1 MRFSQ
6 EFLAD
11 IRERVPL
18 SQIVGRAVSW
28 DRRKS
33 QPGKG
38 DYWACC
44 PFHHE
49 KTPSFHVDDRKGFYH
64 CFGCH
69 QSGDHLRFLT
79 DHDGLAFPDAVK
91 ALAESAG
98 ISLPEDDA
106 PPDPRIA
113 RRRQDRAVLEAA
125 AKVFCNAL
133 WGPGGR
139 NARTYAAERGLTE
152 ETLRTFDFGFA
163 PDGHG
168 VLTRQLADSGFDTG
182 AMVRAGLAVERDGG
196 VRERFRGRLILPIH
210 DHRGQIVGF
219 GGRTL
224 DGREPKY
231 LNSPETPLFDKSTI
245 LFNAHRARGAAHR
258 TGRLFIVEG
267 YLDAVALAEA
277 GIGEVVASL
286 GTALTEAQIKRAWS
300 LADEP
305 IVCFDGDKAGQ
316 AAADRAVDRVVPL
329 VAGGRT
335 IQLLHLPKGQDP
347 DDVVRAEGP
356 EGFDRL
362 AARATPLVEAL
373 FAREASRGTDT
384 PERIA
389 ALEERLSAIAGRIE
403 DERLSRLYQSAFR
416 EQVFALSRRAGKG
429 QRVAPPPRQ
438 TLSAPATRDKALL
451 DLERIVLG
459 LMIFKPRFIEEF
471 GERMG
476 ENTFVSAAHASFA
489 AALTET
495 FGARLPDTS
504 AELLGDLPANQRMC
518 LGEIWGDAQDE
529 PGKRLLERFS
539 ILACEPDERFLA
551 RCMGLFLDRLDLRAE
566 VAELARE
573 PQRLAATGSGPG
585 TEARLLSL
593 SAAIA
598 AQKSAIQDAERAL
611 ADDAAALRRQ
621 YAAIG
626 TDETDSQD

>member
-98 ISLPEDDA
+98 VALPEDDA

-113 RRRQDRAVLEAA
+113 RRREDRAVLEAA
-125 AKVFCNAL
+125 AEVFRNAL

-139 NARTYAAERGLTE
+139 NARTYAAERGLTDD
-152 ETLRTFDFGFA
+152 TLRTFDFGFA

-168 VLTRQLADSGFDTG
+168 FLTRQLADKGFDAA
-182 AMVRAGLAVERDGG
+182 AMVRAGLAVERDGS
-196 VRERFRGRLILPIH
+196 VRERFRGRFILPIH

-258 TGRLFIVEG
+258 SGRLFIVEG

-286 GTALTEAQIKRAWS
+286 GTALTEAQVKRAWS

-316 AAADRAVDRVVPL
+316 AAADRAMDRVVPL

-347 DDVVRAEGP
+347 DDLVRAEGP
-356 EGFDRL
+356 EGFARL
-362 AARATPLVEAL
+362 AARAMPLVEAL
-373 FAREASRGTDT
+373 FAREAARGTDT

-389 ALEERLSAIAGRIE
+389 ALEERLAAIAGRIE

-416 EQVFALSRRAGKG
+416 DQVFALSRRAGKT
-429 QRVAPPPRQ
+429 QRVPPPPRQ
-438 TLSAPATRDKALL
+438 TLAAPATRDKALL

-459 LMIFKPRFIEEF
+459 LMIYKPRFIEEF

-489 AALTET
+489 AALTES
-495 FGARLPDTS
+495 FSARLPETP
-504 AELLGDLPANQRMC
+504 AELLGDLPASQRMC
-518 LGEIWGDAQDE
+518 LGEVWGDAQDE

-626 TDETDSQD
+626 TDESDSQD